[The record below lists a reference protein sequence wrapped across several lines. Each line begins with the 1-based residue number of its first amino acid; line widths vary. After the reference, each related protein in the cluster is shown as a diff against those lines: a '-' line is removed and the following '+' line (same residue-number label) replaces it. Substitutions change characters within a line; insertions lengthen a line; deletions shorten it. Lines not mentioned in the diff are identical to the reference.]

1 MRDMYFL
8 ELPQRFMCVFVR
20 GTGIV
25 CDKQNK
31 SSESDLK
38 VLFSCIEG
46 TAKVIDSYYVN

>member
-1 MRDMYFL
+1 
-8 ELPQRFMCVFVR
+8 VFGA

-31 SSESDLK
+31 NYESDLM

-46 TAKVIDSYYVN
+46 PAKVIDSYYVN